1 MPRARTWQGLLAAG
15 IFVML
20 ASAASAEPDREIVPA
35 AAQPENASPPAAK
48 RRQAQQPARLPVQPT
63 AASQALAKPD
73 GKPVAPSDAN
83 PGAAEPVDTQP
94 TAAPSGETAAVSGR
108 DEPAAAK
115 AQPKVSAEQL
125 TALREESSQL
135 IDEMAQARAKAALL
149 GKTLFKTQL
158 RLRVQNLAAPDPRL
172 LKIELKLDGA
182 PVYVGDGTTLS
193 GDDARQ
199 VFEGFIAPGRH
210 VLTASLKQQSRE
222 DAAFGYNLHD
232 SYHFKVQRDKLSE
245 LTLIVDD
252 DSDMASEYP
261 DDGDG
266 EYDVR
271 LKLRVR
277 TKNIGEE

>member
-1 MPRARTWQGLLAAG
+1 MPRTLVWQGTLVAALALLVPGPVLAG
-15 IFVML
+15 
-20 ASAASAEPDREIVPA
+20 PDGAGEA
-35 AAQPENASPPAAK
+35 LQPMA
-48 RRQAQQPARLPVQPT
+48 
-63 AASQALAKPD
+63 AASQAQAKPD
-73 GKPVAPSDAN
+73 DKP
-83 PGAAEPVDTQP
+83 
-94 TAAPSGETAAVSGR
+94 AAVSAAPVKPAQASAVPAPAP
-108 DEPAAAK
+108 EPAAKTAVPEPAAESGAAAAASVEAEPGGAK
-115 AQPKVSAEQL
+115 AQAKLSAEQL
-125 TALREESSQL
+125 AALREESSQL
-135 IDEMAQARAKAALL
+135 IDEMSQARAKAALL

-172 LKIELKLDGA
+172 VKIELKLDGA
-182 PVYVGDGTTLS
+182 PVYVGDGTTLT

-222 DAAFGYNLHD
+222 DATFGYNLHD

-252 DSDMASEYP
+252 DSDMASDYP

>member
-1 MPRARTWQGLLAAG
+1 MLRTRTWNRLLGTGLCVVALCAAG
-15 IFVML
+15 SV
-20 ASAASAEPDREIVPA
+20 SAKPKTKVAPPTAAAPSTNAVPDAPATAPA
-35 AAQPENASPPAAK
+35 AASGADAKAGEANSAAESAPEAPAA
-48 RRQAQQPARLPVQPT
+48 QDSIVASAPAAQPA
-63 AASQALAKPD
+63 
-73 GKPVAPSDAN
+73 
-83 PGAAEPVDTQP
+83 
-94 TAAPSGETAAVSGR
+94 
-108 DEPAAAK
+108 PAR
-115 AQPKVSAEQL
+115 AQLSAEQL
-125 TALREESSQL
+125 QSLRAETSQL

-158 RLRVQNLAAPDPRL
+158 RLRFQNLAAPDPRL
-172 LKIELKLDGA
+172 LKVVLKLDGA
-182 PVYVGDGTTLS
+182 PVFVGDAAALS

-210 VLTASLKQQSRE
+210 VLTAELKQQSQQ
-222 DAAFGYNLHD
+222 DATFGYSLHD
-232 SYHFKVQRDKLSE
+232 SYHFKAQRDKLSE

>member
-1 MPRARTWQGLLAAG
+1 MPRTLVWQGMLAAA
-15 IFVML
+15 L
-20 ASAASAEPDREIVPA
+20 ALLVPGSVLAGPDGQALPRQAQAKPDDKPA
-35 AAQPENASPPAAK
+35 AAGVTPAKPAPAPAGPAAEPPAA
-48 RRQAQQPARLPVQPT
+48 P
-63 AASQALAKPD
+63 
-73 GKPVAPSDAN
+73 
-83 PGAAEPVDTQP
+83 
-94 TAAPSGETAAVSGR
+94 
-108 DEPAAAK
+108 EPAAAK
-115 AQPKVSAEQL
+115 AAVPAPAAEGGTTATVSLEAEPVGAKAQPKLSAEQL
-125 TALREESSQL
+125 AALREESSQL
-135 IDEMAQARAKAALL
+135 IDEMSQARAKAALL

-182 PVYVGDGTTLS
+182 PVYVGDGTTLT

-222 DAAFGYNLHD
+222 DATFGYNLHD

-252 DSDMASEYP
+252 DSDMASDYP

>member
-1 MPRARTWQGLLAAG
+1 MLRVCTWRGKSAAAFALA
-15 IFVML
+15 ML
-20 ASAASAEPDREIVPA
+20 GSVASAEPAREA
-35 AAQPENASPPAAK
+35 RAPE
-48 RRQAQQPARLPVQPT
+48 LQPT
-63 AASQALAKPD
+63 AAGRARANPDGKALPAQALAKPD
-73 GKPVAPSDAN
+73 GKAAPPPAASTAPAPAPQPDPPAGVTAVETQTTPEAAFVAP
-83 PGAAEPVDTQP
+83 
-94 TAAPSGETAAVSGR
+94 ETEG
-108 DEPAAAK
+108 AK
-115 AQPKVSAEQL
+115 AQAKLSAEQL
-125 TALREESSQL
+125 ASLREESSQL
-135 IDEMAQARAKAALL
+135 MDEMAQARAKAALL

-172 LKIELKLDGA
+172 LKIELKLDGT

-193 GDDARQ
+193 DDDARQ

-210 VLTASLKQQSRE
+210 VLTASLKQQSRQ
-222 DAAFGYNLHD
+222 DATFGYDLHD

-252 DSDMASEYP
+252 DSDMASDYP

-277 TKNIGEE
+277 TKDIGEE

>member
-1 MPRARTWQGLLAAG
+1 MPRTRLWQGSLAAGLLLAASS
-15 IFVML
+15 V
-20 ASAASAEPDREIVPA
+20 
-35 AAQPENASPPAAK
+35 
-48 RRQAQQPARLPVQPT
+48 
-63 AASQALAKPD
+63 LAKPD
-73 GKPVAPSDAN
+73 AKAVPPAAASPQADRAAPAVPSADPPAKAA
-83 PGAAEPVDTQP
+83 AAEEP
-94 TAAPSGETAAVSGR
+94 AADSGSAAAVSVET
-108 DEPAAAK
+108 EPAGAK
-115 AQPKVSAEQL
+115 AQPKLSAEQL
-125 TALREESSQL
+125 AALREESSQL
-135 IDEMAQARAKAALL
+135 IDEMSQARAKAALL

-172 LKIELKLDGA
+172 VKIELKLDGA
-182 PVYVGDGTTLS
+182 PVFVGDGTTLT

-210 VLTASLKQQSRE
+210 VLTAEVKQQSRE
-222 DAAFGYNLHD
+222 DATFGYNLHD

-252 DSDMASEYP
+252 DSDMASDYP

>member
-1 MPRARTWQGLLAAG
+1 MVVQ
-15 IFVML
+15 
-20 ASAASAEPDREIVPA
+20 EPA
-35 AAQPENASPPAAK
+35 AESDATAAARVETEPAAK
-48 RRQAQQPARLPVQPT
+48 
-63 AASQALAKPD
+63 
-73 GKPVAPSDAN
+73 
-83 PGAAEPVDTQP
+83 
-94 TAAPSGETAAVSGR
+94 
-108 DEPAAAK
+108 K
-115 AQPKVSAEQL
+115 AQPKLSAEQL
-125 TALREESSQL
+125 AALREESSQL

-149 GKTLFKTQL
+149 GKTLFKTQV

-182 PVYVGDGTTLS
+182 PVYVGDGTTLT

-252 DSDMASEYP
+252 DSDMASDYP

>member
-1 MPRARTWQGLLAAG
+1 MSKSMPRTRLWQGSLAVGLLLAASS
-15 IFVML
+15 VL
-20 ASAASAEPDREIVPA
+20 AKPGDKAVPPA
-35 AAQPENASPPAAK
+35 AASPVPSASG
-48 RRQAQQPARLPVQPT
+48 AQVERA
-63 AASQALAKPD
+63 
-73 GKPVAPSDAN
+73 
-83 PGAAEPVDTQP
+83 DTQP
-94 TAAPSGETAAVSGR
+94 KAVAAEGGTQLEPAADSGSAAAVSGEA
-108 DEPAAAK
+108 EPVGAK
-115 AQPKVSAEQL
+115 AQPKLSAEQL
-125 TALREESSQL
+125 AALREESSQL
-135 IDEMAQARAKAALL
+135 IDEMSQARAKAALL

-172 LKIELKLDGA
+172 VKIELKLDGA
-182 PVYVGDGTTLS
+182 PVFVGDGTTLS
-193 GDDARQ
+193 GDEARQ

-210 VLTASLKQQSRE
+210 VLTAELKQQSRE
-222 DAAFGYNLHD
+222 DATFGYNLHD

-252 DSDMASEYP
+252 DSDMASDYP

>member
-1 MPRARTWQGLLAAG
+1 MPRTLVWQGTLAAA
-15 IFVML
+15 L
-20 ASAASAEPDREIVPA
+20 ALLVPAPVLAGPDGTGEALPPLAAASQAQAKPDDKPAPVSAAPAPVPASAEPAVKTAVP
-35 AAQPENASPPAAK
+35 
-48 RRQAQQPARLPVQPT
+48 
-63 AASQALAKPD
+63 
-73 GKPVAPSDAN
+73 
-83 PGAAEPVDTQP
+83 
-94 TAAPSGETAAVSGR
+94 
-108 DEPAAAK
+108 EPAADSATAAAASVDAEPPGAK

-125 TALREESSQL
+125 AALREESSQL
-135 IDEMAQARAKAALL
+135 IDEMSQARAKAALL

-172 LKIELKLDGA
+172 VKIEVKLDGA
-182 PVYVGDGTTLS
+182 PVYVGDGTTLT

-222 DAAFGYNLHD
+222 DATFGYNLHD

-252 DSDMASEYP
+252 DSDMASDYP

-266 EYDVR
+266 EYYVR

-277 TKNIGEE
+277 TKNIGEEE

>member
-1 MPRARTWQGLLAAG
+1 MARRHTWFWLVCVACLSAAG
-15 IFVML
+15 GV
-20 ASAASAEPDREIVPA
+20 SAKPKATKPAPPPPPPPAAAAAAEPAPAPEPETAPAPVPA
-35 AAQPENASPPAAK
+35 APEPAPASPP
-48 RRQAQQPARLPVQPT
+48 
-63 AASQALAKPD
+63 
-73 GKPVAPSDAN
+73 
-83 PGAAEPVDTQP
+83 
-94 TAAPSGETAAVSGR
+94 
-108 DEPAAAK
+108 PAAAVAAAK
-115 AQPKVSAEQL
+115 PKLSAEQL
-125 TALREESSQL
+125 DALRAESSQL
-135 IDEMAQARAKAALL
+135 IDEMTQARAKASLL

-172 LKIELKLDGA
+172 VKIVLKLDGA
-182 PVYVGDGTTLS
+182 PVFVGDGAALS

-210 VLTASLKQQSRE
+210 VLTAELKQQSRE
-222 DAAFGYNLHD
+222 DASFSYTLHD
-232 SYHFKVQRDKLSE
+232 SYQFKAQRDKRSE

-277 TKNIGEE
+277 TKNLSEE

>member
-1 MPRARTWQGLLAAG
+1 MPRTRTWQGSLAAG
-15 IFVML
+15 LWL
-20 ASAASAEPDREIVPA
+20 AVSSSPSTLLAKPDDKRL
-35 AAQPENASPPAAK
+35 PPA
-48 RRQAQQPARLPVQPT
+48 T
-63 AASQALAKPD
+63 AGQEPAKPD
-73 GKPVAPSDAN
+73 GKTVPP
-83 PGAAEPVDTQP
+83 AAATPLPKPATSGTSV
-94 TAAPSGETAAVSGR
+94 AAPSVDSQSKVVAAESGTQLAAGV
-108 DEPAAAK
+108 EPAAESVEAEPAGAK
-115 AQPKVSAEQL
+115 AQPKLSAEQL
-125 TALREESSQL
+125 AALRDESSQL

-172 LKIELKLDGA
+172 VKIELKLDGA
-182 PVYVGDGTTLS
+182 PVFVGDGTTLS

-210 VLTASLKQQSRE
+210 VLTAEVKQQSRE
-222 DAAFGYNLHD
+222 DATFGYNLHD

-252 DSDMASEYP
+252 DSDMASDYP

>member
-1 MPRARTWQGLLAAG
+1 VSAAP
-15 IFVML
+15 VKPAQ
-20 ASAASAEPDREIVPA
+20 ASAVPA
-35 AAQPENASPPAAK
+35 PAPEPAAK
-48 RRQAQQPARLPVQPT
+48 T
-63 AASQALAKPD
+63 AVP
-73 GKPVAPSDAN
+73 
-83 PGAAEPVDTQP
+83 
-94 TAAPSGETAAVSGR
+94 
-108 DEPAAAK
+108 EPAAESGAAAAASVEAEPGGAK
-115 AQPKVSAEQL
+115 AQAKLSAEQL
-125 TALREESSQL
+125 AALREESSQL
-135 IDEMAQARAKAALL
+135 IDEMSQARAKAALL

-172 LKIELKLDGA
+172 VKIELKLDGA
-182 PVYVGDGTTLS
+182 PVYVGDGTTLT

-222 DAAFGYNLHD
+222 DPTFGYNLHD

-252 DSDMASEYP
+252 DSDMASDYP